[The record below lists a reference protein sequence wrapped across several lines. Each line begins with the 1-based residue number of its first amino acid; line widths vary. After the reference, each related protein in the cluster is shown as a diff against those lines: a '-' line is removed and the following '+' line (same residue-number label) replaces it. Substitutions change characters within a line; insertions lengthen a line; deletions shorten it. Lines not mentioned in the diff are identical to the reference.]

1 MSKKKNSNSSTET
14 PPRFYPLRDPDDP
27 GRSELIP
34 ITEDFYQTIY
44 PPIWKKQKR
53 LQRCGKCLCP
63 RSRLW
68 TCDADCDVCPHY
80 TGEGWVYLDDV
91 VPGSDGNITIGDTIA
106 SGEDIEEVLILSQ
119 LLEAL
124 TKELDRLDPTGRK
137 ICELVADDNSD
148 RSIAKLLGK
157 AWTTY
162 LYQREGL
169 YAKLRKA
176 LKDYYR

>member
-1 MSKKKNSNSSTET
+1 M
-14 PPRFYPLRDPDDP
+14 
-27 GRSELIP
+27 
-34 ITEDFYQTIY
+34 
-44 PPIWKKQKR
+44 
-53 LQRCGKCLCP
+53 
-63 RSRLW
+63 
-68 TCDADCDVCPHY
+68 CPHY
-80 TGEGWVYLDDV
+80 AGEGWVYLDDA

-106 SGEDIEEVLILSQ
+106 SGEDIEEALILSQ
-119 LLEAL
+119 LLETL

-162 LYQREGL
+162 LYQRDGL
-169 YAKLRKA
+169 YAKLREA

>member
-1 MSKKKNSNSSTET
+1 MSKKKRNSSTET
-14 PPRFYPLRDPDDP
+14 PQRFYPLRDPDDP

-34 ITEDFYQTIY
+34 VSEEFYQAVY
-44 PPIWKKQKR
+44 PDIWKKQKR
-53 LQRCGKCLCP
+53 LQRSGQCMCP
-63 RSRLW
+63 RFRLW
-68 TCDADCDVCPHY
+68 TCDGDCDVCPHY
-80 TGEGWVYLDDV
+80 AGESLVYLDDA

-106 SGEDIEEVLILSQ
+106 AKGNLEDAVILAQ

-124 TKELDRLDPTGRK
+124 TDELNKLDPEGKK
-137 ICELVADDNSD
+137 ICELVSDDNSD

-162 LYQREGL
+162 LYQRNGL
-169 YAKLRKA
+169 YAKLREA